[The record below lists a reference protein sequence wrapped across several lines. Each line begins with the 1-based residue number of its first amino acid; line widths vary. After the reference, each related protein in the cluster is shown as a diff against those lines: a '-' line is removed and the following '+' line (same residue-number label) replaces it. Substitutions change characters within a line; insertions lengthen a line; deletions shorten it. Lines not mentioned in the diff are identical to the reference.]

1 MRKCGL
7 LGKMYL
13 YKDICTHCR
22 LCILFVGLHIDCYHL
37 LRMDHSQQCLK
48 MTIYWYTVYIFKSDI
63 TNVQDFLS
71 DRSKHS
77 VLDICRFKEDMLEDT
92 KRVIKRTDIIMAKGN
107 EQTMIY
113 KYFTENWGSSKAN
126 TLIKW
131 VNSECYEKGGSCCS
145 TNITCCVVLVAYSVI
160 RHGWRKWWWL
170 RQTEHIRGH
179 LWQIS

>member
-1 MRKCGL
+1 
-7 LGKMYL
+7 
-13 YKDICTHCR
+13 
-22 LCILFVGLHIDCYHL
+22 
-37 LRMDHSQQCLK
+37 
-48 MTIYWYTVYIFKSDI
+48 
-63 TNVQDFLS
+63 
-71 DRSKHS
+71 
-77 VLDICRFKEDMLEDT
+77 
-92 KRVIKRTDIIMAKGN
+92 MAKGN

-131 VNSECYEKGGSCCS
+131 VNSECYEKGGSSCS